1 MFFAEGQWKQSWMYK
16 HANTASTLDANST
29 KEAFFKD
36 FLFSSLVQ
44 AAPELEQ
51 RRPWSLMVPQ

>member
-29 KEAFFKD
+29 KEAFLKD

-44 AAPELEQ
+44 GKRKQ
-51 RRPWSLMVPQ
+51 CVVF